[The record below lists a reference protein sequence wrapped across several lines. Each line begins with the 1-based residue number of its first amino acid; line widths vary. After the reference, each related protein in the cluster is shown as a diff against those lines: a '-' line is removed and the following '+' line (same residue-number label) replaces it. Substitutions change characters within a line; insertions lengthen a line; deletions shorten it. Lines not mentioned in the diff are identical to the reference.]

1 MRDTAVARKAI
12 EAIHASTVPPKL
24 KVPAVEHMPT
34 EHFIRHLETRH
45 PEDLAMEFKP
55 LPGETER
62 TMSARIAFEA
72 LHALRHRNGEF
83 DHVHLDA

>member
-1 MRDTAVARKAI
+1 MRNTAQARKAI
-12 EAIHASTVPPKL
+12 EKIHASTVPPKV
-24 KVPAVEHMPT
+24 KVPAVEQMPT

-45 PEDLAMEFKP
+45 PEDLKMEFKP
-55 LPGETER
+55 LPGEAVR

-83 DHVHLDA
+83 DHVHVEA